1 MWRECVNAH
10 YRSTTDGGVQ
20 MLRHMGELE
29 VESNR
34 IAPQLNGDS
43 GGAETADHAMSTDEP
58 SVTDPPEQAETDQTR
73 GNDVPPA
80 GEEPDPKDEEPEEP
94 DEPKELSLDVIFE
107 VLKNQRRRL
116 VLKYLKAK
124 EETVALGEL
133 AEHVAAQENGKSVE
147 TISSDERKRVYVG
160 LYQCHL
166 PKMDDMGIVEFNR
179 NRGLVD
185 LTETASQLDEYLEH
199 GEPTPAP
206 QWYRY
211 YGLLALAGLVLAAAA
226 AAGLGFIAAFSTAV
240 FGAVAAAFAALAA
253 VHAWVDVRED
263 DDSENPTM

>member
-43 GGAETADHAMSTDEP
+43 GGAKAADYAMSTDEP
-58 SVTDPPEQAETDQTR
+58 SVRDLPEQAETDQSR
-73 GNDVPPA
+73 SDSVPSA
-80 GEEPDPKDEEPEEP
+80 DKEPEPEDEEP
-94 DEPKELSLDVIFE
+94 DEPEKLSLDVIFE

-116 VLKYLKAK
+116 VLKYLKSK
-124 EETVALGEL
+124 DETVSLGEL

-199 GEPTPAP
+199 EEPTSTP

-211 YGLLALAGLVLAAAA
+211 YGLLALAGVALAVAAAI
-226 AAGLGFIAAFSTAV
+226 GLGPIAAFSTAV
-240 FGAVAAAFAALAA
+240 FGAVAVSFAGLAG
-253 VHAWVDVRED
+253 VHAWVDAYED
-263 DDSENPTM
+263 DDSENPTT

>member
-1 MWRECVNAH
+1 
-10 YRSTTDGGVQ
+10 

-43 GGAETADHAMSTDEP
+43 GGAETADQAMSTEEP
-58 SVTDPPEQAETDQTR
+58 SVTDPPEQAQIEQSR
-73 GNDVPPA
+73 GDDVPS
-80 GEEPDPKDEEPEEP
+80 D
-94 DEPKELSLDVIFE
+94 DEPTDEDEAEVEQLSLDVIFE

-116 VLKYLKAK
+116 VLKYLKARD
-124 EETVALGEL
+124 ETVSLGEL

-185 LTETASQLDEYLEH
+185 LTETASQLDEYLER
-199 GEPTPAP
+199 GEPTPTP
-206 QWYRY
+206 RWYRY
-211 YGLLALAGLVLAAAA
+211 YGLLALAGLALATISAVGVGPVAAS
-226 AAGLGFIAAFSTAV
+226 STAV
-240 FGAVAAAFAALAA
+240 LGVVAVAFAALAG
-253 VHAWVDVRED
+253 VHAWIDVRED
-263 DDSENPTM
+263 DESGNTAT

>member
-1 MWRECVNAH
+1 
-10 YRSTTDGGVQ
+10 
-20 MLRHMGELE
+20 MGELE

-58 SVTDPPEQAETDQTR
+58 TVRDPPEQAETDQSR
-73 GNDVPPA
+73 GSDAPST
-80 GEEPDPKDEEPEEP
+80 GEEPEPGDEEPEEP
-94 DEPKELSLDVIFE
+94 EELSLDVIFE

-124 EETVALGEL
+124 EETVSLGEL
-133 AEHVAAQENGKSVE
+133 AEYVAAQENGKSVE

-185 LTETASQLDEYLEH
+185 LTETAAQLDEYLEH
-199 GEPTPAP
+199 DEPTSTP

-211 YGLLALAGLVLAAAA
+211 YGLLALAGVALAVAA
-226 AAGLGFIAAFSTAV
+226 AAGLGLVAAFSTAV
-240 FGAVAAAFAALAA
+240 FGAVAAAFAGLAG
-253 VHAWVDVRED
+253 VHAWVDARED
-263 DDSENPTM
+263 DDSESLTT